1 MIILGKHILSN
12 TFNATK
18 IVSLPVRIK
27 EIKVDIWNTVQT
39 TTNQAPN
46 SPASAN
52 LGEIIISLTLSQ
64 PHHYKPWAEGQH
76 VLDIFLGAAA
86 EIMSD
91 SESKVSHEVKKLIF
105 CLSISPYTLPA
116 YR

>member
-1 MIILGKHILSN
+1 M
-12 TFNATK
+12 
-18 IVSLPVRIK
+18 
-27 EIKVDIWNTVQT
+27 VQT
-39 TTNQAPN
+39 TTNQVPK

-64 PHHYKPWAEGQH
+64 PHHYKPWAEGKH
-76 VLDIFLGAAA
+76 VLAAGA
-86 EIMSD
+86 EIMPD
-91 SESKVSHEVKKLIF
+91 SERKKVSHEVKKLIF